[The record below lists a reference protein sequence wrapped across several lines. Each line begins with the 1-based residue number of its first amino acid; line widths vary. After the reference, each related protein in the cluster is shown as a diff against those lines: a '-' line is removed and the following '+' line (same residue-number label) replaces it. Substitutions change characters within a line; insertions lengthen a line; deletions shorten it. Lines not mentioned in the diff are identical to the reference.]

1 MNAGGPWEKVAAAAK
16 NEVQETKLKIK
27 NIGTDSLLST
37 YTVKNFPSNIVSLA
51 LSPKNR
57 ADKNK
62 FMKRRVTHNG
72 SLKPGSE
79 AKIQIGEK

>member
-51 LSPKNR
+51 LSPKN
-57 ADKNK
+57 K